1 MYEMYAHLPTYI
13 DEMFVHLPRYL
24 IFQSGLTL
32 ASFSYFR
39 SFQQPFYRKIID
51 LRGIWTLIVRVDGKH
66 ADHLTTARASQ
77 TFGIYFYLLFSSA
90 ETSNKNGLA
99 QMADDHFYF
108 LS

>member
-1 MYEMYAHLPTYI
+1 MGQSLPL
-13 DEMFVHLPRYL
+13 FVDFH
-24 IFQSGLTL
+24 
-32 ASFSYFR
+32 
-39 SFQQPFYRKIID
+39 SFQTQIYRKTVG
-51 LRGIWTLIVRVDGKH
+51 LSGIWTLIVRVDGKH
-66 ADHLTTARASQ
+66 ADHLTTATASQ